1 LKRRRVAPN
10 RKRKKKKKKKKKERE
25 KEKEKEVFYNNY
37 KITSDMELV
46 TES

>member
-25 KEKEKEVFYNNY
+25 KEKEKEVFNNNY
-37 KITSDMELV
+37 KITSDMESV
-46 TES
+46 PES